1 MAPINPPCLSQAA
14 IHCKIKTYRGSAAD
28 KQGWEDTLQFKNP
41 PQFLF
46 LKTKYIWASRVVA
59 DRLAALTKDLEDE
72 EVLDSELLEEE
83 RMELNT
89 YARRY

>member
-1 MAPINPPCLSQAA
+1 MFQAA

-28 KQGWEDTLQFKNP
+28 
-41 PQFLF
+41 
-46 LKTKYIWASRVVA
+46 SRVVT
-59 DRLAALTKDLEDE
+59 DRLAALTKDLEEE
-72 EVLDSELLEEE
+72 EVLDSEMLEEE

>member
-1 MAPINPPCLSQAA
+1 MAPINPPFLSQAA

-28 KQGWEDTLQFKNP
+28 
-41 PQFLF
+41 
-46 LKTKYIWASRVVA
+46 SRVVT
-59 DRLAALTKDLEDE
+59 DRLAALTKDLEEEE
-72 EVLDSELLEEE
+72 EVLDSEMMEEE

>member
-1 MAPINPPCLSQAA
+1 M
-14 IHCKIKTYRGSAAD
+14 
-28 KQGWEDTLQFKNP
+28 
-41 PQFLF
+41 
-46 LKTKYIWASRVVA
+46 VA

>member
-1 MAPINPPCLSQAA
+1 MAPINPLCLLQAA

-28 KQGWEDTLQFKNP
+28 
-41 PQFLF
+41 
-46 LKTKYIWASRVVA
+46 SRVVT
-59 DRLAALTKDLEDE
+59 DRLAALTKDLEEE
-72 EVLDSELLEEE
+72 EVLDSEMMEEE